1 MNITFNLNDAKVY
14 IPSGRLMNLKHEL
27 QWDKIYSLETDFLSS
42 RKNIL
47 ANSFNVNFDFSNN
60 LTILVKNFIGHYRYK
75 EERQYSYSD
84 ITKNTLLQA
93 SLGKLEEK
101 ITLEHVEN
109 IMEEVKER
117 VSNNTTL
124 QSKNKKLKQL
134 KEINK
139 D

>member
-27 QWDKIYSLETDFLSS
+27 NWDTIYSLETDFLSS

-47 ANSFNVNFDFSNN
+47 ANNFNVNFDFSNN
-60 LTILVKNFIGHYRYK
+60 LTTLVKDFIGHYRYK
-75 EERQYSYSD
+75 EERQYSYSY

-93 SLGKLEEK
+93 SLSKLEEN
-101 ITLEHVEN
+101 ITLEHIGN
-109 IMEEVKER
+109 IMEEVNER

-124 QSKNKKLKQL
+124 QSKIKKLKQL

-139 D
+139 N